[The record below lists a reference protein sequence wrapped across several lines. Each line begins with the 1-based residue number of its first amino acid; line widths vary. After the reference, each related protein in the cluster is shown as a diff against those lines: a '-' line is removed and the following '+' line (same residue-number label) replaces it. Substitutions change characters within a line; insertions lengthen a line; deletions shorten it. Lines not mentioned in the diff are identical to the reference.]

1 MKHLITIS
9 LLLFSFC
16 SFGQTVGELRFDTA
30 GKIWKRGPVIETFNP
45 IIFWHSGDQ
54 GGCEQ
59 LDSVKSLTIRG
70 YSGPLKLTLKVC
82 QHIYVAVEQPEV
94 NGGFSTLSIG
104 HFGKHEGKEIVCIK
118 CHHVRKQ
125 IVDYGQAG
133 QLGPRLTLETRPED
147 IHNVVPPKEH

>member
-16 SFGQTVGELRFDTA
+16 SFGQNVGELRFDTA

-54 GGCEQ
+54 REEQ

-70 YSGPLKLTLKVC
+70 YSGSLKLTLKVC

-94 NGGFSTLSIG
+94 TVQQFVLSIAT
-104 HFGKHEGKEIVCIK
+104 FGRHEGRELVCLK
-118 CHHVRKQ
+118 CLDKRKQ
-125 IVDYGQAG
+125 IVDYGKGGLLNFYPGA
-133 QLGPRLTLETRPED
+133 TFT
-147 IHNVVPPKEH
+147 NPPANK